1 MEGLQRNM
9 KTILFGAALAVLVL
23 PVRADFRY
31 EQVSQMTG
39 GSILRMMKM
48 IPGGGK
54 ATQPQTSQ
62 ILLKGNRMAT
72 LTPDSISVID
82 LDAETMT
89 DINLKE
95 KQYSVITFAEF
106 KQAMEAM
113 AKKMSGQG
121 SDSASMSF
129 DVKVDA
135 TGQTKSIEGLNTKQF
150 IMTLTTKMQDAK
162 SGQTVNMDMVSD
174 MWMAPAIP
182 GYEQVRN
189 FYARMAEKM
198 GWVPGMMT
206 NPIMMGQRGFSD
218 GMAKMVKEASKLEG
232 VPVLQVTTMQGM
244 GGFPGGGPGGAET
257 AQMPNIG
264 DAAADSARRTAESD
278 ATTQASRATGGRFGG
293 LAGAAA
299 GGIMGGFGRRKKAAE
314 QPPAEQP
321 QAPQEPAK
329 PAPMMEMTVQSRNF
343 SSESVDAA
351 PFSVPAGFKQVEHQM
366 KKALR

>member
-1 MEGLQRNM
+1 MEGVHKNM
-9 KTILFGAALAVLVL
+9 RTILFVAALAVLVL
-23 PVRADFRY
+23 PVRADFSY

-39 GSILRMMKM
+39 GSMLRMMKM

-72 LTPDSISVID
+72 VTQDSISVID

-89 DINLKE
+89 EINLKE
-95 KQYSVITFAEF
+95 KKYSVITFAEF
-106 KQAMEAM
+106 KEAMQAM

-121 SDSASMSF
+121 TGGASMEF

-135 TGQTKSIEGLNTKQF
+135 TGQSKTIEGMNTKQF
-150 IMTLTTKMQDAK
+150 IMTLTTKVQDPK

-182 GYEQVRN
+182 GYDQVQK
-189 FYARMAEKM
+189 FYVKMAEKM
-198 GWVPGMMT
+198 GWVPGMMN
-206 NPIMMGQRGFSD
+206 NPMMMGQRGFSE

-232 VPVLQVTTMQGM
+232 VPVLQITTMQGI
-244 GGFPGGGPGGAET
+244 GGIPGAGPGGEPV
-257 AQMPNIG
+257 QMPNLG
-264 DAAADSARRTAESD
+264 EAASESARRTAEND
-278 ATTQASRATGGRFGG
+278 AATQASRASGGRFGG

-299 GGIMGGFGRRKKAAE
+299 GGIMGGFGRRKKAAD
-314 QPPAEQP
+314 QPPAEQA

-329 PAPMMEMTVQSRNF
+329 PAPMMEVTVQSRNF
-343 SSESVDAA
+343 SSAPVDG
-351 PFSVPAGFKQVEHQM
+351 SRYEIPAGFKQVEHEM
-366 KKALR
+366 KKALK